1 MTLKILFLLSFKK
14 LERSFY
20 VRKPDY
26 QLIPLDLSLHLFV
39 NRWSFGPVVKAGSSN
54 PQLLARAVLVMVLF
68 LSDMVLI
75 IVIFFPSGQS

>member
-1 MTLKILFLLSFKK
+1 MTLKILFLLSFKARAI
-14 LERSFY
+14 LY
-20 VRKPDY
+20 VRKVDY
-26 QLIPLDLSLHLFV
+26 QLIPLRSVSSPLRQSLVFLV
-39 NRWSFGPVVKAGSSN
+39 VVKVGSSN